1 MNTPKMKDIGHMS
14 MGDGVGRGAAIG
26 AAIGFVAFSAFAAG
40 VGLFAGMDM
49 APAAGVGAFVGIWG
63 GPGFGAMMGGI
74 FAVTRDERALAK
86 LD

>member
-1 MNTPKMKDIGHMS
+1 MNPTKTKEVGQMS
-14 MGDGVGRGAAIG
+14 MGEGVGRAAAIG
-26 AAIGFVAFSAFAAG
+26 AAIGFVAFSAFAG
-40 VGLFAGMDM
+40 SVGLFAGMDM
-49 APAAGVGAFVGIWG
+49 APAAGLGAFVGIWG